1 MRKLPTVEASCC
13 LPTKERSVRPDRA
26 DGCDSDAAE
35 LIDAA
40 QLFRAV
46 GDPTRLAIL
55 RQLRSQEEVCACDF
69 VACCDVAQPT
79 VSHHLKVLREA
90 GLVSAD
96 KRGIW
101 MYYRLNASALDRL
114 RRYVP

>member
-1 MRKLPTVEASCC
+1 MRKLPTVERSCC
-13 LPTKERSVRPDRA
+13 VPAGGSSGPEEGAGGL
-26 DGCDSDAAE
+26 DAAE
-35 LIDAA
+35 LVVVA

-55 RQLRSQEEVCACDF
+55 RQLRTQEEVCACDF

-90 GLVSAD
+90 GLISAD

-101 MYYRLNASALDRL
+101 MYYRLNAPALDQL
-114 RRYVP
+114 RRFVP